1 MMASILVRFAVN
13 YTFQH
18 MFLFVYYIVFTILVY
33 YNNLGIHR
41 PIKCLLAGSLLTML
55 Q

>member
-1 MMASILVRFAVN
+1 MASILVRFAVN
-13 YTFQH
+13 YTL
-18 MFLFVYYIVFTILVY
+18 LFVYYIVFTILVY

-41 PIKCLLAGSLLTML
+41 PMKCLPAGSLLTML